1 MSKQVSAN
9 ISAPSVPLSTRHFLV
24 LLHRKHQHT
33 TYHRSTINNDL
44 LNKRNYLFAKNNR
57 LPTKRNYLFA
67 KNNRLLSKRNH
78 LFAKNNR
85 LLTKRNHLSAKNN
98 RLLTKRNHLSAKNNR
113 LLTKRN
119 HLSAKNNH
127 LLTKNN
133 HLSAHCHHGLAKKHP
148 AISNHLD
155 DVMSAKTLF
164 SCLLPYSVIYPDN
177 KSPPYSI
184 GLSTWYSIEYACP
197 Q

>member
-78 LFAKNNR
+78 L
-85 LLTKRNHLSAKNN
+85 SAKNN
-98 RLLTKRNHLSAKNNR
+98 RLLTKRNHLLAKNNR
-113 LLTKRN
+113 
-119 HLSAKNNH
+119 

-155 DVMSAKTLF
+155 DLMSAKTLF
-164 SCLLPYSVIYPDN
+164 SCLLPHSVIYPDN